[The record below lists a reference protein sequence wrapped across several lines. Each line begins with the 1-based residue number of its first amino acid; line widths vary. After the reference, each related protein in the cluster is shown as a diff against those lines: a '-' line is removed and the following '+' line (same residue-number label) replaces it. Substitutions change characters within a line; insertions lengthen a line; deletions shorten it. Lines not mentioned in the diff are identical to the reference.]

1 MLEANAESIA
11 TNNIMKMLEAKQ
23 QNVLMNQS
31 FVSEKTLINNSIIN
45 HDINLLNY
53 KWHPYF

>member
-11 TNNIMKMLEAKQ
+11 ANNIMKMLEAKQ

-31 FVSEKTLINNSIIN
+31 FVPEKTLINNSIIN

-53 KWHPYF
+53 KWNPYF